1 MKKLKRELSW
11 SFSRDR
17 LFKECRRAYYYYY
30 YASWEGWER
39 TADEF
44 TRRAYILK
52 NVRNI
57 DAWIG
62 DIVHQI
68 IKWIIE
74 SKLSGKDVALEAA
87 IKKAKGLLMKTWE
100 QSCTKMWVTNPKHN
114 LNLFEH
120 YYKREPA
127 REKLSLKLQKVTK
140 SIRNIYDTGLFQL
153 LIDLPAD
160 NILRIDE
167 LDSFNFEGIKI
178 FAIPDF
184 ALGSDGCTLYDW
196 KTGKRS
202 DTDVLQLSC
211 YILYAIYK
219 WGMPSDRIKIVPVY
233 LTEEAVSLNPV
244 GVISIDDVRNYI
256 RKSIKDMKEILLDV
270 DANNIDFERCSQT
283 NDTWR
288 CKSCKFQ
295 EICK

>member
-17 LFKECRRAYYYYY
+17 LFKECRREYYYYY
-30 YASWEGWER
+30 YASWEGWEKK
-39 TADEF
+39 ADEF

-87 IKKAKGLLMKTWE
+87 IKRAKGLLMKTWE
-100 QSCTKMWVTNPKHN
+100 QSRTKMWVANPKYN

-120 YYKREPA
+120 YYRREPA

-153 LIDLPAD
+153 LIDLPAN

-167 LDSFNFEGIKI
+167 LDSFDFEGIKT

-184 ALGSDGCTLYDW
+184 ALGNDGCTLYDW

-202 DTDVLQLSC
+202 DRDVLQLSC
-211 YILYAIYK
+211 YVLYAIYK
-219 WGMPSDRIKIVPVY
+219 WGVPHDRIKIVPVY
-233 LTEEAVSLNPV
+233 LTEEVVSLNSV
-244 GVISIDDVRNYI
+244 EVISIDDVRNYI

-270 DANNIDFERCSQT
+270 DANNIDFEHCSKT
-283 NDTWR
+283 NNTWR
-288 CKSCKFQ
+288 CKNCKFQ